1 MSRNYNIRDQEKLY
15 LVTFT
20 VVNWIEVF
28 IRIEHDQIIFDM
40 LNYCIENKGL
50 EVCAWCMMTN
60 HVHLIIGSKGDNKLE
75 DIGRDIKRHTSK
87 SLLKAIIDNPKESR
101 KDWMLWLFE
110 GAGKRNPNN
119 KYHQLWQQHSH
130 PSELFN
136 NFIIER

>member
-1 MSRNYNIRDQEKLY
+1 LKAIIDNPKESRKD
-15 LVTFT
+15 
-20 VVNWIEVF
+20 W
-28 IRIEHDQIIFDM
+28 M
-40 LNYCIENKGL
+40 LWLFEGAGKRNPNNKCIENKGL

-75 DIGRDIKRHTSK
+75 DIGRDIKSHTSK

-119 KYHQLWQQHSH
+119 KNYS
-130 PSELFN
+130 
-136 NFIIER
+136 IISL